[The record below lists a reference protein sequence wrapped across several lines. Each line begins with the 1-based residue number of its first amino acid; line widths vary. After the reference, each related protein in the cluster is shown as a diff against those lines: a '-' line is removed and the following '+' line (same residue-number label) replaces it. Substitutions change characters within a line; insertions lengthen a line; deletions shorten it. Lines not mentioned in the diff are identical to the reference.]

1 MTKHTLTIKILQQHL
16 EQDLETK
23 KITHNQINLGQV
35 DNPYPIGRTNL
46 QKLLIHGECSLKN
59 QAELAQYFGF
69 IPVLNLVEK

>member
-23 KITHNQINLGQV
+23 KITHNQINLGQ
-35 DNPYPIGRTNL
+35 
-46 QKLLIHGECSLKN
+46 KLLIHGECSLKN

-69 IPVLNLVEK
+69 IPVLNLFEK